1 MKKRTK
7 SNLKTFFFI
16 VFLFSL
22 ITSSGIVV
30 NIFLNNTSKSLLN
43 SIYVIQFNIE
53 YNNWD
58 ISYNEIVKLKKE
70 WQATER
76 IWSALIH
83 HDEID
88 KISENLE
95 LLTEYVKAKDKTNS
109 LSHLSVIKKY
119 IEHIPEMD
127 KLCIENI
134 F

>member
-1 MKKRTK
+1 MKRRTK
-7 SNLKTFFFI
+7 SNLKTCFFI
-16 VFLFSL
+16 ILLFSL
-22 ITSSGIVV
+22 IISAGILV

-70 WQATER
+70 WKTIER
-76 IWSALIH
+76 VWSALIH

-95 LLTEYVKAKDKTNS
+95 LLTEYIKEKDKTNS
-109 LSHLSVIKKY
+109 LSHLSVLKKY